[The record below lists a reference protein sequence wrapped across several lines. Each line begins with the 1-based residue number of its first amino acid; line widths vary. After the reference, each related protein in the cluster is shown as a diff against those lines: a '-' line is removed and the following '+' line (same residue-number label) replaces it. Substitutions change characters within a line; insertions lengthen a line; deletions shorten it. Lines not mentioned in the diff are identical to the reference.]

1 MHFTNYAS
9 RFTCGVHL
17 RRARMRLNSALPSSL
32 MAVPVIIN
40 PAANSTKASSQVERV
55 RRLQPAPE
63 LHLTSGVGNA
73 RELAAQLAAQ
83 GHPLIVAAGG
93 DGTVN
98 EVINGLAQHNLR
110 VSDPAKQTALGILP
124 VGTMNVF
131 AYELGLPGRDLEA
144 CWQIIHSGRSREIDL
159 WQANRHFFVQLA
171 GVGLDAAIVKETSW
185 ELKKRFGPLSY
196 VMSAARVLGQ
206 EAPLLAVEM
215 PDRPPLYGSIVLVGN
230 GRHYGGPVP
239 VFRNASNC
247 DGLLDV
253 LIFHKQRA
261 LEVFQFLSALTL
273 TGYTECG
280 DIDYLQLPAFRV
292 TSKHQ
297 VPYELDGELGEE
309 TPVEFKA
316 APFRL
321 KVCV

>member
-1 MHFTNYAS
+1 
-9 RFTCGVHL
+9 
-17 RRARMRLNSALPSSL
+17 

-40 PAANSTKASSQVERV
+40 PAANSTKAAAQLERV

-63 LHLTSGVGNA
+63 LHLTSHIGHA
-73 RELAAQLAAQ
+73 RELAAGLASQ

-98 EVINGLAQHNLR
+98 EIVNGIAEHNLG
-110 VSDPAKQTALGILP
+110 VSDAGKRAGLGVLP

-131 AYELGLPGRDLEA
+131 ASELGLPGRDLEA
-144 CWQIIHSGRSREIDL
+144 CWQIITSGRQREIDL
-159 WQANRHFFVQLA
+159 WQANGEFFIQLA

-185 ELKKRFGPLSY
+185 EMKRRFGPLSY

-206 EAPLLAVEM
+206 EAPMLQIDM
-215 PDRPPLYGSIVLVGN
+215 PDRPTLHGSVVLVGN
-230 GRHYGGPVP
+230 GRFYGGPVP
-239 VFRNASNC
+239 VFREASNT

-253 LIFHKQRA
+253 LILHQQRA

-273 TGYTECG
+273 TGYAECD
-280 DIDYLQLPAFRV
+280 DIDYLQVPSFRV
-292 TSKHQ
+292 TSERE
-297 VPYELDGELGEE
+297 VPYELDGELGKE

-316 APFRL
+316 APFRM
-321 KVCV
+321 KVCA